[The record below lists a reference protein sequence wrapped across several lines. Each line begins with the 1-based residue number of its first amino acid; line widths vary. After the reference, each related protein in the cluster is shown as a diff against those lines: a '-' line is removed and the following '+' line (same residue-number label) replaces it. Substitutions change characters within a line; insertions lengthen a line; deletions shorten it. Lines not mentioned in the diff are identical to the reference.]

1 MPPQTPLL
9 DDLMPWAVHPPRLG
23 REWVAAP
30 DPATLRARWTALAA
44 AEGAEQERLFR
55 PARGRTPATGAAA
68 LPGQRSATAPFA
80 VAPGPCPQ
88 PVRVLCAPFDEQW
101 LLPDQR
107 LIDAARPELWRVLD
121 GHQLFLVETPE
132 QPSVTAHLPVGR
144 VGRVRPLYRR
154 PGGAEP
160 NLAPGLVA
168 LLGERYGG
176 PVSARD
182 VLCWIL
188 AAARPGPR
196 GAYEVPLT
204 ADPECWRAGLELG
217 HRLLTVQ
224 LRGAPGGDAP
234 RLPGGRRPYV
244 RSAVTAWPGGLAY
257 DPETETL
264 NLGDGSISPVPE
276 GAWRYEAQG
285 ARVLEAWFAAR
296 AAHRVT
302 PAQGLEALGPAEWP
316 QAWTS
321 ELLSLVT
328 TLALLADLAPRRA
341 AFEPG
346 PPLPAAGL
354 EAAGV
359 LPAPRWARRPA
370 SVLDHRE
377 EGPGGQFALL

>member
-1 MPPQTPLL
+1 GCQPQ
-9 DDLMPWAVHPPRLG
+9 VVSRCG
-23 REWVAAP
+23 EGV
-30 DPATLRARWTALAA
+30 RW
-44 AEGAEQERLFR
+44 
-55 PARGRTPATGAAA
+55 
-68 LPGQRSATAPFA
+68 
-80 VAPGPCPQ
+80 PGP
-88 PVRVLCAPFDEQW
+88 
-101 LLPDQR
+101 
-107 LIDAARPELWRVLD
+107 
-121 GHQLFLVETPE
+121 
-132 QPSVTAHLPVGR
+132 
-144 VGRVRPLYRR
+144 
-154 PGGAEP
+154 
-160 NLAPGLVA
+160 
-168 LLGERYGG
+168 
-176 PVSARD
+176 
-182 VLCWIL
+182 
-188 AAARPGPR
+188 
-196 GAYEVPLT
+196 
-204 ADPECWRAGLELG
+204 
-217 HRLLTVQ
+217 
-224 LRGAPGGDAP
+224 
-234 RLPGGRRPYV
+234 V